1 MSEIIDVQAT
11 EVLSKEEM
19 QRAKEELNHPNFK
32 KWFKGLLQLTEI
44 QVTFFKLNGEERVMR
59 CTLDEQHIPQEKLPK
74 GTGKSTSDA
83 TISVFDLDK
92 QDWRSFRFDSIK
104 EFDCSLPEDSEYPP
118 TPEPVIFDENQ
129 EIIDGDALSVTLV
142 DEVKKIEGEKNV

>member
-32 KWFKGLLQLTEI
+32 KWFKGLLHIAEV
-44 QVTFFKLNGEERVMR
+44 QVTFFKINGEERVMR
-59 CTLDEQHIPQEKLPK
+59 CTLDEEHIPQEKHPK
-74 GTGKSTSDA
+74 GTGKGTSDA

-104 EFDCSLPEDSEYPP
+104 EFECSLSEDSEYPP
-118 TPEPVIFDENQ
+118 TPEPVVFGDDDN
-129 EIIDGDALSVTLV
+129 IIDADSLSVTLV
-142 DEVKKIEGEKNV
+142 EEAKKIEGEKNV

>member
-1 MSEIIDVQAT
+1 
-11 EVLSKEEM
+11 
-19 QRAKEELNHPNFK
+19 
-32 KWFKGLLQLTEI
+32 LTEI

-74 GTGKSTSDA
+74 GTGKSTTDA